1 MPGHRAREINGSEKL
16 SKTLQNFTEFLQKLY
31 GKKRKSRKLYKKL
44 SKTLRRRGFVPFRL
58 FFALT
63 LLM

>member
-31 GKKRKSRKLYKKL
+31 EKGKNPENFTINFPKLYAGGDSFL
-44 SKTLRRRGFVPFRL
+44 SGFFSP
-58 FFALT
+58 
-63 LLM
+63 